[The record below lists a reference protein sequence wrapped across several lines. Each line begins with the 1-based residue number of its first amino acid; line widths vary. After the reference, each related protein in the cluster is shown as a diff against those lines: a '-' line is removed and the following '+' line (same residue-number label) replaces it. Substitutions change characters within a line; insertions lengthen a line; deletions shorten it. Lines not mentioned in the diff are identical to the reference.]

1 MKVRRE
7 GGRLFMVNLEAGG
20 DILPAVTKE
29 TLGLGPRAEQGC
41 FVTVARPHPPL
52 PELL

>member
-20 DILPAVTKE
+20 DILPTVTKE
-29 TLGLGPRAEQGC
+29 TLGPRAEQGC